1 MFSRMKT
8 GLIGYGY
15 AGKTFHAPLISMV
28 ADLELTAIASSN
40 AARVRED
47 FPDVSTEPSVASLLA
62 RDDLELIVIA
72 TPNDTHFDLA
82 AQALA
87 AGKHVVVDKPFT
99 VTVAEAKE
107 LICLADK
114 HQRLLSVFHNRRW
127 DADFV
132 TLKTLLD
139 SGELGRVVHVES
151 HFDRFRPLVR
161 SRWRE
166 MAVAGGGLWYDLGS
180 HLLDQAVQLFGL
192 PQSIWLD
199 QAKLRDGA
207 VTDDW
212 FHAVLSYAQLR
223 VVLHASALAARP
235 APRFSV
241 HGTHGSFIKYGL
253 DVQEDALRAG
263 LGPED
268 TNWGRDPQQGRL
280 TLWDGDTVHEC
291 LLPGE
296 VGNYRSYYSAIFDAI
311 RHGGCNPV
319 QAIQALQV
327 MQLIEAGCTSCLEGR
342 TVELAL
348 PG

>member
-40 AARVRED
+40 EARVRED
-47 FPDVSTEPSVASLLA
+47 FSEVSTEPSAAALLA

-82 AQALA
+82 AQALT

-107 LICLADK
+107 LISLADQY
-114 HQRLLSVFHNRRW
+114 QRLLSVFHNRRW

-151 HFDRFRPLVR
+151 RFDRFRPQVR

-166 MAVAGGGLWYDLGS
+166 TAVAGGGLWYDLGP

-199 QAKLRDGA
+199 QEKLRDGA

-212 FHAVLSYAQLR
+212 FHAVLGYAQLR
-223 VVLHASALAARP
+223 VVLHASALAASP

-241 HGTHGSFIKYGL
+241 HGTHGSFIKFGL

-268 TNWGRDPQQGRL
+268 TDWGRDPQQGRL

-311 RHGGCNPV
+311 RHGGDNPV
-319 QAIQALQV
+319 PAQQALQV